1 MTQYI
6 IIGGIALVVL
16 FAAVYIKMTIDE
28 KKGANSEEKQKIQE
42 IVKTAQHLADNDP
55 GSFIILKSNMEILKA
70 RCDMQKLK
78 EERPVA

>member
-1 MTQYI
+1 M
-6 IIGGIALVVL
+6 
-16 FAAVYIKMTIDE
+16 
-28 KKGANSEEKQKIQE
+28 EEQKVKEIQE

-78 EERPVA
+78 EERPVAQAGQIQKGKYEYIY

>member
-1 MTQYI
+1 M
-6 IIGGIALVVL
+6 
-16 FAAVYIKMTIDE
+16 
-28 KKGANSEEKQKIQE
+28 EEQKVKEIQE

-78 EERPVA
+78 EERPVAQAGQMLRIGENEYIY

>member
-1 MTQYI
+1 M
-6 IIGGIALVVL
+6 
-16 FAAVYIKMTIDE
+16 
-28 KKGANSEEKQKIQE
+28 EEQKVKEIQE

-78 EERPVA
+78 EEHPVA